1 MIATPK
7 VQTVEVRQNLFNRI
21 AKLSLLVEEVR
32 KKHESD
38 AYILDDPI
46 AEMQIEIPPQL
57 FKYASYAAPKPD
69 DENNENGPNQH
80 VSKYED
86 LNQSKE
92 LKQKKISRPS
102 PNKKRPV
109 SQEEIAVVERLYS
122 AKART

>member
-57 FKYASYAAPKPD
+57 LKYASYAAPKPD
-69 DENNENGPNQH
+69 DENNENDPNQH

-86 LNQSKE
+86 LNHSKE
-92 LKQKKISRPS
+92 LKKKKVSRPS

>member
-1 MIATPK
+1 M

-57 FKYASYAAPKPD
+57 LKYASYAAPKPD

-86 LNQSKE
+86 LNHSKE
-92 LKQKKISRPS
+92 LKKKKISRPS